1 MTVSCVY
8 KAMHN
13 YSETINYII
22 FVAPPMLQ
30 NTFKEFSDSF
40 SAGKETMVDLYQ
52 LQLTLILLMIL
63 SNFNS
68 AGKSILLGSLRVN
81 IDTSCRFCNSV
92 SILH

>member
-1 MTVSCVY
+1 
-8 KAMHN
+8 MHN
-13 YSETINYII
+13 YSDTINYII

-40 SAGKETMVDLYQ
+40 SAGKETMVYQ

-68 AGKSILLGSLRVN
+68 AGKSLLLGSLYKSQYN
-81 IDTSCRFCNSV
+81 IDTSCRLCSSD